1 MNEDVAYM
9 HGLMKWF
16 KCDFFTWT
24 NKPECV
30 TPQCG
35 GKGED
40 MHSGVGVQPSGET
53 QIHYCN
59 APLHY
64 SNATLHYCN
73 APLYYIINLTSF
85 SIFNWRSPD

>member
-1 MNEDVAYM
+1 M

-16 KCDFFTWT
+16 KCDFFTWC

-53 QIHYCN
+53 
-59 APLHY
+59 
-64 SNATLHYCN
+64 
-73 APLYYIINLTSF
+73 
-85 SIFNWRSPD
+85 